1 MIHPSYKE
9 LMDKINEENV
19 EEGLPQ
25 ITSRYS
31 VVLATSKRARQL
43 TNGAKP
49 LAEAKSGKPL
59 SIAVE
64 EFYEG
69 KVMMDPEGR
78 EEEEEAKAEVPETEE
93 AEEEEAA
100 PAEEVTDEAAGTEES
115 KPEEE

>member
-78 EEEEEAKAEVPETEE
+78 EEEEAKAEAPETEE